1 MIGLVSSVTGLEA
14 VLIPDILQEYTLK
27 SVGHCT
33 LFLSIVTLSCAV
45 RGEFMFPVTEARFC
59 KTVSLHWTGN
69 VCPVVTDTTLSNVV
83 LEFFSICMKNT
94 ELSCVG
100 LVMEHTITKSFFR
113 KTTVCGSACI
123 WMFWADAGDENRKK
137 NRQTIKITNYTR
149 NPVIEVYI
157 LLLV

>member
-14 VLIPDILQEYTLK
+14 VLIPDILQEYILK

-33 LFLSIVTLSCAV
+33 LFLSIVNLSCAV

-123 WMFWADAGDENRKK
+123 FWADAGDENRKK